1 MFFRRK
7 RSKKT
12 KDKLRRATTRRI
24 ISSLQPRPFIS
35 NRRFGDNVVENQRIL
50 HEMLTMSEYHQD
62 LVRKALVHILEGEL
76 AK

>member
-35 NRRFGDNVVENQRIL
+35 NRR